1 MIIVFKKMSYFRE
14 THTEVFRGK
23 GTCLQLPLKRVGE
36 KRTYAHTHPSV
47 DVERGCKNRCGK
59 MLTYG
64 EWWKFFVLFLYFFY
78 KPEFF
83 QNKKVKKITAG
94 KWLSGLDRDQSRW
107 P

>member
-1 MIIVFKKMSYFRE
+1 MSYFRE